1 MLQYDDNK
9 LPQDYKSLA
18 DPFTKMIHK
27 NEPWFYCSKHVVTM
41 CLAYWLITICIT
53 TVLLHTKKCW
63 VQPVGFFIG
72 LFLIFLFMCCV
83 VFLHLKNAGLFYF
96 FVQMLDLACGVI

>member
-1 MLQYDDNK
+1 
-9 LPQDYKSLA
+9 
-18 DPFTKMIHK
+18 MIHK

-63 VQPVGFFIG
+63 VQPVGFFYW
-72 LFLIFLFMCCV
+72 V
-83 VFLHLKNAGLFYF
+83 VFNIFIHVLCSFSALKKCWVILF